1 MLSRPCV
8 FKEVNMPID
17 HLDVVQEAS
26 EESFPA
32 SDSPSWTPVTGTGT
46 PAEPPDGRV
55 IRTCGR
61 FVLVKTQQ
69 GFYWTLT
76 EAGGMWHWHADTG
89 EWSAYRAHAHST
101 AEEATIGLEELLAH
115 EQVGDLGEH
124 HETPERRG
132 SGHAPVSH
140 H

>member
-1 MLSRPCV
+1 MLLRPFV
-8 FKEVNMPID
+8 FKEVIMLIE

-32 SDSPSWTPVTGTGT
+32 SDSPSWTPVTRTGA
-46 PAEPPDGRV
+46 PAESSEGRV

-61 FVLVKTQQ
+61 FVLVQTPQ

-76 EAGGMWHWHADTG
+76 EAGGMWHWHADTR
-89 EWSAYRAHAHST
+89 EWSAHRACAHST
-101 AEEATIGLEELLAH
+101 ADEATVGLEELLAH

-124 HETPERRG
+124 HETPEPRG
-132 SGHAPVSH
+132 SGHEPASH
-140 H
+140 R